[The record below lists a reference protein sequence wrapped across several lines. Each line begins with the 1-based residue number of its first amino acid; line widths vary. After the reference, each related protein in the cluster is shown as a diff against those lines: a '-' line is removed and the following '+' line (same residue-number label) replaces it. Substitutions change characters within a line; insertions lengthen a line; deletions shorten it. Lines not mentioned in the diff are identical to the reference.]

1 MNAPITLDT
10 LAAAWVVAKASEDRA
25 KAERY
30 EIEKSMLALLPVK
43 EEGTVSSNDASG
55 MKISATYKL
64 TRKADADALK
74 DQWGNLSPTIQAAFT
89 WKPDVSIT
97 QLRALEKAAPE
108 DYATALHFITTS
120 PAKPSIKI
128 ESK

>member
-1 MNAPITLDT
+1 MNAPITIDT

-30 EIEKSMLALLPVK
+30 EIEKSMLAMLPAK
-43 EEGTVSSNDASG
+43 EEGTVSAEASG
-55 MKISATYKL
+55 LKISATYKM
-64 TRKADADALK
+64 TRKADAEGLATAWQSLPD
-74 DQWGNLSPTIQAAFT
+74 TVQAAFT
-89 WKPDVSIT
+89 WKPDVSLT
-97 QLRALEKAAPE
+97 QLRALEKANPE
-108 DYATALHFITTS
+108 NYDIATRFITTS

>member
-1 MNAPITLDT
+1 MNAPITIDT

-64 TRKADADALK
+64 TRKADGDALT
-74 DQWGNLSPTIQAAFT
+74 QAWQTLPATVQAAFT
-89 WKPDVSIT
+89 WKPEVSIT
-97 QLRALEKAAPE
+97 QLRALEKAAPT
-108 DYATALHFITTS
+108 DYAIAAQFITTS

>member
-10 LAAAWVVAKASEDRA
+10 LAAAWVIAKANEDRA

-30 EIEKSMLALLPVK
+30 DIEKAMLALLPAK
-43 EEGTVSSNDASG
+43 EEGTVSSEAAGLKITASF
-55 MKISATYKL
+55 KL
-64 TRKADADALK
+64 TRKADTLALRQHWAELSQEAQDCFKWAAEVSLTEMRRASDAAK
-74 DQWGNLSPTIQAAFT
+74 AEA
-89 WKPDVSIT
+89 T
-97 QLRALEKAAPE
+97 Q
-108 DYATALHFITTS
+108 YITTS

>member
-1 MNAPITLDT
+1 MNAPITIDT
-10 LAAAWVVAKASEDRA
+10 LAAAWLIAKASEDRA

-43 EEGTVSSNDASG
+43 EEGTSTAEAAG
-55 MKISATYKL
+55 MKISATFKL
-64 TRKADADALK
+64 TRKADTLALRQHWTELSQEAQDCFKWTADVALTEIRRAS
-74 DQWGNLSPTIQAAFT
+74 DAAQA
-89 WKPDVSIT
+89 
-97 QLRALEKAAPE
+97 EAAQ
-108 DYATALHFITTS
+108 FITTS

>member
-10 LAAAWVVAKASEDRA
+10 LAAAWVIAKASEERA

-30 EIEKSMLALLPVK
+30 DIEKALLALLPAK
-43 EEGTVSSNDASG
+43 EEGTVSSEAAG
-55 MKISATYKL
+55 LKITAGFKL
-64 TRKADADALK
+64 TRKADTLALR
-74 DQWGNLSPTIQAAFT
+74 QHWAELSQEAQDCFKWAAE
-89 WKPDVSIT
+89 VSIT
-97 QLRALEKAAPE
+97 EIRRASEAVQAE
-108 DYATALHFITTS
+108 TAQYITTS